1 MHLHVRD
8 VARIL
13 SVSEK
18 TVYRWISQGAI
29 PAYRVQDQYRI
40 HRAELLEWVTQRKIK
55 VSEEI
60 FQEPEAA
67 GEQPGLA
74 PALEAGGVFYRVDG
88 RDRDSVLREVV
99 NSMRLPDGVDREF
112 LYQIILARENMC
124 STAVGDGI
132 AIPHPRSPMVLHVA
146 RPSITLCFLE
156 HPVDFSAMDMQPVR
170 VLFTL
175 VSPTVRGHL
184 AMLSRLSFA
193 IHDQGFRQVI
203 LTPGTREEIL
213 RESRRL
219 DEMLDKRAPGGE
231 KRNVV

>member
-1 MHLHVRD
+1 MQLHVRE

-13 SVSEK
+13 DVSEK
-18 TVYRWISQGAI
+18 TIYRWIKQGAI

-40 HRAELLEWVTQRKIK
+40 HRAELLEWVTKRKMK

-60 FQEPEAA
+60 FQEPEAD

-74 PALEAGGVFYRVDG
+74 SALEAGGIFYRVEG
-88 RDRDSVLREVV
+88 RDRDTVLREVV
-99 NSMRLPDGVDREF
+99 DSMRLPDGVDRGF
-112 LYQIILARENMC
+112 LYQIILAREKMC
-124 STAVGDGI
+124 TTAIGDGI
-132 AIPHPRSPMVLHVA
+132 AIPHPRSPLVLHVA
-146 RPSITLCFLE
+146 RPSITLSFLE
-156 HPVDFSAMDMQPVR
+156 YPVEFGAIDNQPVR

-184 AMLSRLSFA
+184 ALLSRLSFA
-193 IHDQGFRQVI
+193 IHDPQFKQVI

-213 RESRRL
+213 REARRL
-219 DEMLDKRAPGGE
+219 DEILANRAPNGE

>member
-1 MHLHVRD
+1 MQLHVRE

-13 SVSEK
+13 NVSEK
-18 TVYRWISQGAI
+18 TVYRWIKQGAI

-40 HRAELLEWVTQRKIK
+40 HRAELLEWVTKRKIK
-55 VSEEI
+55 VTEEI
-60 FQEPEAA
+60 FQEPEADGA
-67 GEQPGLA
+67 QPGLSS
-74 PALEAGGVFYRVDG
+74 ALEAGGIFYRLDG
-88 RDRDSVLREVV
+88 RDRDSVLHEVV
-99 NSMRLPDGVDREF
+99 ESMRLPDGVDREF
-112 LYQIILARENMC
+112 LYQIILAREKMC

-146 RPSITLCFLE
+146 RPSITLSFLE
-156 HPVDFSAMDMQPVR
+156 HPVEFGAIDKQPVR

-184 AMLSRLSFA
+184 VMLSRLSYA
-193 IHDQGFRQVI
+193 IHDQRFKQVI

-219 DEMLDKRAPGGE
+219 DEKLDNRAPSGE